1 MSKENKA
8 EETAEEST
16 DQKSAEVKVE
26 KAEIEKAN
34 KPASNGFIYFL
45 ILLVIA
51 GLVAAAYYFW
61 EEQKNQNTLLKQQA
75 DQILMFSKKI
85 NSNDTENNKRDE
97 AIAQNNKQLQV
108 AVENA
113 DEAIAISQ
121 QATVLVNRAQR
132 EWVLAE
138 VDYLLRIAHRRLDI
152 ARDIGGAVAALKG
165 ADSRLQE
172 LSDLK
177 LFNIR
182 KQLAKDIADLRAVHQ
197 ADVAG
202 IALEIDQVMA
212 HINELPFKSVQSK
225 VQAQLEK
232 PANTETLNTANDL
245 EKTFIDSVIAT
256 VKQIGD
262 IKIHQR
268 SLELDSTGIQHK
280 QIEQLLYTHFISLR
294 LAALN
299 YNQQSFMYEV
309 ERIAELL
316 DKYYDGSSDGI
327 KQLKVSMDNYKKI
340 QLSPILPELIKAW
353 EMLQEE
359 MNKPVNK
366 VQQEAE

>member
-8 EETAEEST
+8 EETAEELK
-16 DQKSAEVKVE
+16 DQQSAVDKVE
-26 KAEIEKAN
+26 KSEAEKTN
-34 KPASNGFIYFL
+34 KPANNGFIYFT

-51 GLVAAAYYFW
+51 GLAAATYYFW
-61 EEQKNQNTLLKQQA
+61 EEQKNQNTVLKQQA
-75 DQILMFSKKI
+75 DQILMLSKTI
-85 NSNDTENNKRDE
+85 NSNDAENNKRDE
-97 AIAQNNKQLQV
+97 AIAQNKEQLQV
-108 AVENA
+108 AVANA

-121 QATVLVNRAQR
+121 QATVLVNRSQR
-132 EWVLAE
+132 GWVLAE
-138 VDYLLRIAHRRLDI
+138 VDYLLRIAHRRLEI
-152 ARDIGGAVAALKG
+152 ARDIAGAVAALKG

-182 KQLAKDIADLRAVHQ
+182 KQLAKDIADLRSVHQ

-202 IALEIDQVMA
+202 IALEIDQVMS

-225 VQAQLEK
+225 VQAKLEES
-232 PANTETLNTANDL
+232 ANTEVVNTSTDL

-268 SLELDSTGIQHK
+268 SLELDSAGIQHK
-280 QIEQLLYTHFISLR
+280 QIEQLLYTHLISLR
-294 LAALN
+294 VAALN
-299 YNQQSFMYEV
+299 YNQQSFTYEV
-309 ERIAELL
+309 ERIVELL

-327 KQLKVSMDNYKKI
+327 KQLKESLNNYNKI
-340 QLSPILPELIKAW
+340 QLSPVLPELIKAW

-366 VQQEAE
+366 TQQEAE